1 MNRFFGH
8 LSTVCRHKRYV
19 AHYCFRAG
27 LYWQGL
33 THDLSKF
40 SPTEFFPGVRY
51 FQGNR
56 SPNEIERNTNGYSLA
71 WMHHKGRNRHHLEYW
86 TDYIDRKLVGVRI
99 PPRFVVETFCDRVAA
114 SRTYKKEAYTD
125 ASPWEYYMGGHDH
138 SNLHPDTER
147 LLLGLLT
154 MLKDEG
160 EDAVFRYI
168 RTEVLKKEVRK

>member
-40 SPTEFFPGVRY
+40 SPTEFLPGVRY

-86 TDYIDRKLVGVRI
+86 TDYINRQLVGVRI

>member
-8 LSTVCRHKRYV
+8 LSTVCRHKWFV
-19 AHYCFRAG
+19 AKYCFRAG
-27 LYWQGL
+27 LYWQGI

-40 SPTEFFPGVRY
+40 SPTEFLPGVRY
-51 FQGNR
+51 FQGDR
-56 SPNEIERNTNGYSLA
+56 SPNEIERDTNGYSL
-71 WMHHKGRNRHHLEYW
+71 
-86 TDYIDRKLVGVRI
+86 VGVRS

-125 ASPWEYYMGGHDH
+125 ASPWEYYMHGHDH

-168 RTEVLKKEVRK
+168 RTEVLKKEARR

>member
-1 MNRFFGH
+1 MNRFWGH

-27 LYWQGL
+27 LYWQGI

-40 SPTEFFPGVRY
+40 SPTEFLPGVRY
-51 FQGNR
+51 FQGDR
-56 SPNEIERNTNGYSLA
+56 SPNEIERDIHGSSLA

-86 TDYIDRKLVGVRI
+86 TDYVNKKLVGVRI
-99 PPRFVVETFCDRVAA
+99 PPRFLVETFCDRVAA
-114 SRTYKKEAYTD
+114 GRTYKKEAYTD
-125 ASPWEYYMGGHDH
+125 ASPWEYYMQGHDH
-138 SNLHPDTER
+138 YNLHPDTER
-147 LLLGLLT
+147 LLLKMLT

-168 RTEVLKKEVRK
+168 RTEVLKKEKRK